1 MFLDLER
8 KRLQKLLVGFVV
20 VLIGIPFA
28 FFGIEQYFQYTAD
41 TSVARVGDVAI
52 EAEDLR
58 RALQQ
63 ERQRLREMLGVE
75 ALRALDE
82 RALQR
87 QVLEGLIR
95 RALLVQ
101 AAYGWGLS
109 VEPVR
114 VGLAIRQLPVLQ
126 DAEGRFDPER
136 YRRLLAAQG
145 LSVSQFEAGVRED
158 LLVDQIRRGVGG
170 TAFVTAPELD
180 LWIRIQGERREVGYL
195 LLPLE
200 RFTTGWE
207 PDEEALRAY
216 YEAHRDEF
224 LRPEQVSIRYVELS
238 VEDLARE
245 EQVTEE
251 ELRTYYEEHAADYQA
266 PEQRRARHILI
277 RVAPEAPEEEVAEA
291 RARAEALLEEI
302 RGGAD
307 FAELAR
313 RHSQDPGSARQGG
326 DLGFFGP
333 GVMDPAFERAVFA
346 LKEPGEVAGPVRTP
360 FGFHLVQLVEVR
372 PGETRPFEAVREEIA
387 QRLRREKAA
396 RRFFDLSEQLANLSF
411 ENPGSLEPA
420 AEALGL
426 EIREAG
432 PFTREAGEG
441 IAARPEVRRAAFDP
455 EVLEGGNNS
464 DPVELAPDHWVVLRV
479 KEHRPAAPRP
489 LEEVRQEVMERVREE
504 RAREAARE
512 AAEEAL
518 RRLREGEDPAQ
529 VAEELGGRWERP
541 AEPMGRAAA
550 TVPGSVLQA
559 AFQAGLPEGEGP
571 LYVTASVPGEG
582 EAVVA
587 VFRVLP
593 GDPAALEEETRRRLL
608 RAFEGQR
615 QEAELEAFLRAL
627 EEVLGVERHPE
638 RI

>member
-1 MFLDLER
+1 MFLDLDR
-8 KRLQKLLVGFVV
+8 KRVQKLFVGFVV
-20 VLIGIPFA
+20 LLIGIPFA

-41 TSVARVGDVAI
+41 TSVARVGDLPI
-52 EAEDLR
+52 EAEDFR
-58 RALQQ
+58 QALQQ
-63 ERQRLREMLGVE
+63 ERQRLRRLLGPE
-75 ALRALDE
+75 ALRAVDE
-82 RALQR
+82 KLLQR
-87 QVLEGLIR
+87 QVLEGLVQ

-101 AAYGWGLS
+101 TAHGWGLS
-109 VEPVR
+109 VDPVR
-114 VGLAIRQLPVLQ
+114 VGRAIRELPALQ
-126 DAEGRFDPER
+126 GAEGRFDPER

-145 LSVSQFEAGVRED
+145 LSVPQFEAGVRED
-158 LLVDQIRRGVGG
+158 LLVDQLRRGVGG
-170 TAFVTAPELD
+170 TAFVADSELD
-180 LWIRIQGERREVGYL
+180 LWIRIQDERRELGYL

-200 RFTTGWE
+200 RFASGRE

-224 LRPEQVSIRYVELS
+224 LRPEQVSIRYLELS
-238 VEDLARE
+238 VDDLARE

-251 ELRTYYEEHAADYQA
+251 ELRAYYEEHAADYQA

-277 RVAPEAPEEEVAEA
+277 RVAPDASEEEVAKA
-291 RARAEALLEEI
+291 RARAEALLEEL

-313 RHSQDPGSARQGG
+313 KHSQDPGSARQGG

-333 GVMDPAFERAVFA
+333 GVMDPAFEQAVFA
-346 LKEPGEVAGPVRTP
+346 LKAPGEVAGPVRTP

-387 QRLRREKAA
+387 RRLRREKAA

-441 IAARPEVRRAAFDP
+441 IAARAEVRRAAFDP

-479 KEHRPAAPRP
+479 KEHLPAAPRP
-489 LEEVRQEVMERVREE
+489 FEEVRREVRERVRQEQ
-504 RAREAARE
+504 AQAAARK

-518 RRLREGEDPAQ
+518 RRLRAGEDPAR
-529 VAEELGGRWERP
+529 VAEDLGGRWERP
-541 AEPMGRAAA
+541 AEPVARTAAA
-550 TVPGSVLQA
+550 LPGAVLQA
-559 AFQAGLPEGEGP
+559 AFQAGPLEGEGP

-593 GDPAALEEETRRRLL
+593 GDPAALGEEARRRLL
-608 RAFEGQR
+608 QAFEGQR
-615 QEAELEAFLRAL
+615 REAELGAFLKAL
-627 EEVLGVERHPE
+627 EEDLGVERHPE

>member
-489 LEEVRQEVMERVREE
+489 LEEVRRELDTTPIRGMELDEMDGGRPWLVVLPIVAAAAVILAVVLGSGDEPPAESPATTGATTRVDSDPPGATITLDGRPLGVAPLDVAAPVDDAVHRLCAELAS
-504 RAREAARE
+504 ARQCLNLDAARF
-512 AAEEAL
+512 
-518 RRLREGEDPAQ
+518 RRGPI
-529 VAEELGGRWERP
+529 ELK
-541 AEPMGRAAA
+541 
-550 TVPGSVLQA
+550 VD
-559 AFQAGLPEGEGP
+559 
-571 LYVTASVPGEG
+571 
-582 EAVVA
+582 
-587 VFRVLP
+587 
-593 GDPAALEEETRRRLL
+593 GDPLQPAAPT
-608 RAFEGQR
+608 A
-615 QEAELEAFLRAL
+615 
-627 EEVLGVERHPE
+627 P
-638 RI
+638 